1 MEEEGFVLVKKNSRQ
16 RHKLRRKQP
25 IVVSAHLCNAANSDV
40 SVEQTCHAVLMH
52 RFAKSCIFARY
63 VKGTS
68 VMWPALLAGLFVARA
83 LYMIEG

>member
-1 MEEEGFVLVKKNSRQ
+1 MEDEGFVLVKNSRQ
-16 RHKLRRKQP
+16 RHKLRKQP

-68 VMWPALLAGLFVARA
+68 VMWPALLAGLLVARA